1 MVKALNWFSKE
12 LLCLM
17 KEGKCCWF
25 CRRTGSGREQ
35 INSGLVTNERATEP
49 IHHGH
54 KPLLYNCVFVLM
66 NPFGRGSPVVVV
78 VLLSRVRT
86 SVSTSATFIGY
97 YVIHSMLFQCST
109 GYFKFN
115 YLLHG
120 VVVVTSI
127 WDTLPRKSSDF
138 TVGGRYEDGW
148 PPPFP

>member
-1 MVKALNWFSKE
+1 
-12 LLCLM
+12 
-17 KEGKCCWF
+17 
-25 CRRTGSGREQ
+25 
-35 INSGLVTNERATEP
+35 
-49 IHHGH
+49 
-54 KPLLYNCVFVLM
+54 M

-138 TVGGRYEDGW
+138 NVGGRYEDGW